1 MGIVIQ
7 KERGEFL
14 ALSIG
19 KDNILTDKEDNVSGL
34 KVNDVVTVEET
45 LHGVKTARYIKL
57 KVEQVKET
65 AHDNIY
71 FVHCIYSGKY
81 EA

>member
-1 MGIVIQ
+1 MATLQ

-19 KDNILTDKEDNVSGL
+19 KDNILTDKEDNVSDL

-45 LHGVKTARYIKL
+45 LHGAKTARYIKL

-65 AHDNIY
+65 AQDNIY

>member
-1 MGIVIQ
+1 MATLQ

-34 KVNDVVTVEET
+34 KINDVVTVEET
-45 LHGVKTARYIKL
+45 LHGAKTARYIKL

-65 AHDNIY
+65 AQDNIY

>member
-1 MGIVIQ
+1 MVTIQ

-19 KDNILTDKEDNVSGL
+19 KDNILTDKEDGVSGL
-34 KVNDVVTVEET
+34 KVNDLVTVEET
-45 LHGVKTARYIKL
+45 LHGAKTSRYIQL

-71 FVHCIYSGKY
+71 FVHCVYSGKY

>member
-1 MGIVIQ
+1 MATLQ

-19 KDNILTDKEDNVSGL
+19 KDNILTDKEDNVASL

-45 LHGVKTARYIKL
+45 LHGAKTARYIKL

-65 AHDNIY
+65 AQDNIY

>member
-1 MGIVIQ
+1 MVTLQ
-7 KERGEFL
+7 KERDDFL
-14 ALSIG
+14 ALAIG
-19 KDNILTDKEDNVSGL
+19 KDTILTDKEDNVSNL

-45 LHGVKTARYIKL
+45 VHGAKTSKYIQL

-71 FVHCIYSGKY
+71 VVHCVYAGKS
-81 EA
+81 EE

>member
-1 MGIVIQ
+1 MGVVIQ
-7 KERGEFL
+7 KERGDFL

-45 LHGVKTARYIKL
+45 LHGAKTARYIKL

-65 AHDNIY
+65 AQDNIY